1 MCFGQPPSMTQA
13 YFLHRHACLVL
24 PTVHTVPTVG
34 TVGTVGTVVL
44 AGTMVRYRRYSMMLV
59 HNACIRYRTVGTGG
73 AGTALCTTRPTRLIF
88 RVSTHAAE
96 QHARGGDGSIRLGLG
111 PGVRV
116 YTSAGLG
123 SSNDSPLI
131 RIGSV
136 RTDFGCQN
144 AIVSPSAS

>member
-44 AGTMVRYRRYSMMLV
+44 AGTMVRYSMMLV
-59 HNACIRYRTVGTGG
+59 HNA
-73 AGTALCTTRPTRLIF
+73 ALCTTRPTRLIF

>member
-24 PTVHTVPTVG
+24 HSTYG
-34 TVGTVGTVVL
+34 TYRRYRRYRGT
-44 AGTMVRYRRYSMMLV
+44 GTMVRYSMMLV
-59 HNACIRYRTVGTGG
+59 HNACIRYRTVGTAGT
-73 AGTALCTTRPTRLIF
+73 GTALCTTRPTRLIF

-96 QHARGGDGSIRLGLG
+96 QHARGGDGRIRLGLG
-111 PGVRV
+111 GRPGVRV

>member
-1 MCFGQPPSMTQA
+1 MNHSQTPNNVSVSDSSMPP
-13 YFLHRHACLVL
+13 VL
-24 PTVHTVPTVG
+24 FVVG
-34 TVGTVGTVVL
+34 T
-44 AGTMVRYRRYSMMLV
+44 A
-59 HNACIRYRTVGTGG
+59 G

>member
-1 MCFGQPPSMTQA
+1 MTQA

-44 AGTMVRYRRYSMMLV
+44 AGTMVRYSMMLV
-59 HNACIRYRTVGTGG
+59 HNA
-73 AGTALCTTRPTRLIF
+73 ALCTTRPTRLIF

>member
-24 PTVHTVPTVG
+24 HTVPTVG

-59 HNACIRYRTVGTGG
+59 HNACIRYRTVGTAGT
-73 AGTALCTTRPTRLIF
+73 GTALCTTRPTRLIF

-96 QHARGGDGSIRLGLG
+96 LHARGGDGSIRLGLG

>member
-1 MCFGQPPSMTQA
+1 MHVYG
-13 YFLHRHACLVL
+13 
-24 PTVHTVPTVG
+24 
-34 TVGTVGTVVL
+34 
-44 AGTMVRYRRYSMMLV
+44 
-59 HNACIRYRTVGTGG
+59 TVGTGG

>member
-44 AGTMVRYRRYSMMLV
+44 AGTMVRYSMMLV

-96 QHARGGDGSIRLGLG
+96 QHARGGDGRIRLGPG
-111 PGVRV
+111 RPGVRV

>member
-1 MCFGQPPSMTQA
+1 MTQA

-44 AGTMVRYRRYSMMLV
+44 AGTMVRYSMMLV
-59 HNACIRYRTVGTGG
+59 HNACIRYRTVGTAG

-116 YTSAGLG
+116 YQC
-123 SSNDSPLI
+123 
-131 RIGSV
+131 
-136 RTDFGCQN
+136 RTRE
-144 AIVSPSAS
+144 

>member
-44 AGTMVRYRRYSMMLV
+44 AGTMVRYSMMLV
-59 HNACIRYRTVGTGG
+59 HNARHRT
-73 AGTALCTTRPTRLIF
+73 GTALCTTRPTRLIF